1 MLCAVM
7 TFLKVPQLLALQN
20 ACRFQ
25 VTVAKMV
32 LVVWLHIDEGMI
44 VLVRAN
50 QVEPDTNWLCL
61 LVRSMMQSRSECHTA

>member
-25 VTVAKMV
+25 LTVAKMV
-32 LVVWLHIDEGMI
+32 MVVWLHIDEDMI
-44 VLVRAN
+44 VSVSAN
-50 QVEPDTNWLCL
+50 HVEPDANWLCL
-61 LVRSMMQSRSECHTA
+61 LVRSIMQSGSECHAA